1 MHLSSA
7 KEIHNMRATFGFSE
21 CYHIYNCISL
31 CLKLEFLNLYRN
43 ENRMTPT
50 SNSQASQTAAWNH
63 MYIGY

>member
-1 MHLSSA
+1 MHLLSA
-7 KEIHNMRATFGFSE
+7 KEIQNMSATFGFSE

-31 CLKLEFLNLYRN
+31 CLKLEFLTLYRN